1 MRGFI
6 TVGAALAGALI
17 GIALGPSSARAEGPG
32 AVALSRF
39 EPTPAG
45 DPLFGVPSP
54 FIGGHLVPRGLAL
67 FDHAEDPLTL
77 GGGASPEREIVGSQS
92 LLHVGGSLSL
102 WDRLLVSASLPL
114 ALAQSGDGAA
124 AAAGAGAPEAPSSPA
139 FGDLRLGV
147 RVRLLGDEGD
157 PFQIGTSAS
166 LHLPTGSSDAYVGEG
181 AVRVTPQLLLGG
193 RVARVVWSVAAGAVM
208 RSSESPSTL
217 AYGGGAGVLLW
228 DERLQLGP
236 EVYAETMLQ
245 GGSLSLTARERVEV
259 ERTTSAELLL
269 GARFRP
275 FRPLAGL
282 VVGAAA
288 GPGIGD
294 AIGTPSFRA
303 MGTVAWAP
311 PAPPPAGA
319 AADAGANADPDMDGI
334 AGARDACPYAHG
346 PASADAKRNGCP
358 VEDEDEDGVADPD
371 DLCPHAA
378 AGSGGGDPSRRGCPA
393 DQDGDGL
400 PDALDACP
408 TEKGD
413 AAGGATR
420 PGCPPAPRQ
429 PTDQDG
435 DGLPDD
441 ADACPREKGPASGD
455 APASGCPTRVRVQGE
470 QILLLEPVVFR
481 VLKNDP
487 APIDPKSEAV
497 LAEVRDVIEQHPE
510 WVKIEVSAHTD
521 GAGNARFNETLST
534 ARAEAVRRWLV
545 GKGIAAER
553 LVAKGY
559 GASQP
564 ISDDRSAAGREKN
577 RRVQLLVLE
586 KR

>member
-77 GGGASPEREIVGSQS
+77 GGGASPERAIVGSQS

-139 FGDLRLGV
+139 LGDLRLGV
-147 RVRLLGDEGD
+147 RVRLLGDDGD
-157 PFQIGTSAS
+157 PFQLGTSAS
-166 LHLPTGSSDAYVGEG
+166 LHLPTGSSDAYVGDG

-193 RVARVVWSVAAGAVM
+193 RIARVVWSVAAGAVM

-228 DERLQLGP
+228 DDRLQLGP
-236 EVYAETMLQ
+236 EVLAETMLQ

-275 FRPLAGL
+275 FRPSRPLAGL

-311 PAPPPAGA
+311 PAPPAGA

-334 AGARDACPYAHG
+334 PGARDACPYAHG

-358 VEDEDEDGVADPD
+358 VEDEDEDGVADQD

-378 AGSGGGDPSRRGCPA
+378 AGSGGGDPSRRGCPEPA
-393 DQDGDGL
+393 QGEQG
-400 PDALDACP
+400 P
-408 TEKGD
+408 
-413 AAGGATR
+413 AAGGA
-420 PGCPPAPRQ
+420 
-429 PTDQDG
+429 
-435 DGLPDD
+435 
-441 ADACPREKGPASGD
+441 
-455 APASGCPTRVRVQGE
+455 
-470 QILLLEPVVFR
+470 
-481 VLKNDP
+481 
-487 APIDPKSEAV
+487 
-497 LAEVRDVIEQHPE
+497 
-510 WVKIEVSAHTD
+510 
-521 GAGNARFNETLST
+521 
-534 ARAEAVRRWLV
+534 
-545 GKGIAAER
+545 
-553 LVAKGY
+553 
-559 GASQP
+559 
-564 ISDDRSAAGREKN
+564 GR
-577 RRVQLLVLE
+577 
-586 KR
+586 

>member
-1 MRGFI
+1 MRGLI
-6 TVGAALAGALI
+6 TVGAALASALL
-17 GIALGPSSARAEGPG
+17 GIALGASSARAEGPG

-54 FIGGHLVPRGLAL
+54 FIGGHLVPRGLVL

-77 GGGASPEREIVGSQS
+77 SDGASPERVIVGSQS
-92 LLHVGGSLSL
+92 HLHVGGSLSL

-114 ALAQSGDGAA
+114 ALAQSGDGPAS
-124 AAAGAGAPEAPSSPA
+124 AAGAGAPEAPSSPA
-139 FGDLRLGV
+139 LGDLRLGV
-147 RVRLLGDEGD
+147 RVRLLGDERD
-157 PFQIGTSAS
+157 ALQIGTSAA

-193 RVARVVWSVAAGAVM
+193 RVARVVWSVAGGAVM
-208 RSSESPSTL
+208 RSSENPSTL
-217 AYGGGAGVLLW
+217 AYGGGAAVLLW
-228 DERLQLGP
+228 DERLQIGP

-245 GGSLSLTARERVEV
+245 GGSLSLTARERVAV

-269 GARFRP
+269 GARL
-275 FRPLAGL
+275 RPLAGL

-288 GPGIGD
+288 GPGLGE
-294 AIGTPSFRA
+294 AIGAPSFRA
-303 MGTVAWAP
+303 IGTVAWAP
-311 PAPPPAGA
+311 PALPPVRA
-319 AADAGANADPDMDGI
+319 ADPDPDADGI
-334 AGARDACPYAHG
+334 SGAQDACPYTHG
-346 PASADAKRNGCP
+346 LASADARRNGCP
-358 VEDEDEDGVADPD
+358 VEDRDEDGVADPD
-371 DLCPHAA
+371 DVCPDTA
-378 AGSGGGDPSRRGCPA
+378 AGGGGGDPARRGCPA

-408 TEKGD
+408 AEKGD

-420 PGCPPAPRQ
+420 PGCPPAAPSK
-429 PTDQDG
+429 PADQDG
-435 DGLPDD
+435 DGLLDD
-441 ADACPREKGPASGD
+441 ADACPREKGPASED
-455 APASGCPTRVRVQGE
+455 AAARGCPTRVRVQGE
-470 QILLLEPVVFR
+470 RVVLLEPVVFR

-497 LAEVRDVIEQHPE
+497 LAEVHDVIAQHPE
-510 WVKIEVSAHTD
+510 WVKIEVCAHTD

-534 ARAEAVRRWLV
+534 ARAEAVRRRLV
-545 GKGIAAER
+545 EKGIAAER

-564 ISDDRSAAGREKN
+564 IADNKSAAGREKN
-577 RRVQLLVLE
+577 RRIELLVLE
-586 KR
+586 TK

>member
-1 MRGFI
+1 MLPDARAAQATVGNVSDKSPLLRLRWRGYHPAPMRGLI
-6 TVGAALAGALI
+6 TVGAALAGALL

-77 GGGASPEREIVGSQS
+77 SDGASPERVIVGSQS

-139 FGDLRLGV
+139 LGDLRLGV
-147 RVRLLGDEGD
+147 RVRLLGDDGD

-166 LHLPTGSSDAYVGEG
+166 LHLPTGSSDAYMGEG

-228 DERLQLGP
+228 DERLQVGP

-259 ERTTSAELLL
+259 ERTTSAELLI
-269 GARFRP
+269 GARL
-275 FRPLAGL
+275 RPLAGL

-311 PAPPPAGA
+311 PARPPAGA
-319 AADAGANADPDMDGI
+319 AADTEANADPDMDGI
-334 AGARDACPYAHG
+334 PGAQDACPYAHG

-358 VEDEDEDGVADPD
+358 VEDEDEDGVADQD
-371 DLCPHAA
+371 DLCPRAA
-378 AGSGGGDPSRRGCPA
+378 AGSAGGDPARRGCPEQA
-393 DQDGDGL
+393 QGEQE
-400 PDALDACP
+400 P
-408 TEKGD
+408 
-413 AAGGATR
+413 AAGGA
-420 PGCPPAPRQ
+420 
-429 PTDQDG
+429 
-435 DGLPDD
+435 
-441 ADACPREKGPASGD
+441 
-455 APASGCPTRVRVQGE
+455 
-470 QILLLEPVVFR
+470 
-481 VLKNDP
+481 
-487 APIDPKSEAV
+487 
-497 LAEVRDVIEQHPE
+497 
-510 WVKIEVSAHTD
+510 
-521 GAGNARFNETLST
+521 AR
-534 ARAEAVRRWLV
+534 
-545 GKGIAAER
+545 
-553 LVAKGY
+553 
-559 GASQP
+559 
-564 ISDDRSAAGREKN
+564 
-577 RRVQLLVLE
+577 
-586 KR
+586 